1 MPIRKSH
8 SCQRAICYISD
19 TDMIYSLALSALGF
33 VSEIPRLRPPCRMPP
48 FVSNVLCPY
57 ESNDKAK
64 AENLSKVV
72 LTCWSGSISLSNLL
86 LKCPRV
92 RQFRWVNYMYGFF
105 AATDNVY
112 LAILIIVD
120 NIDRTIA
127 VNLHV
132 RTTCQIDIGDTVSWD
147 INLNVLRAY
156 DHI

>member
-1 MPIRKSH
+1 MYFLY
-8 SCQRAICYISD
+8 AICCISD
-19 TDMIYSLALSALGF
+19 TDKIYSLALSVSGS
-33 VSEIPRLRPPCRMPP
+33 VSEIPRLRPPCRMTP

-64 AENLSKVV
+64 AENLLKAV
-72 LTCWSGSISLSNLL
+72 LACWSASISLSNLL

-92 RQFRWVNYMYGFF
+92 RQFRRVNYMYGFII
-105 AATDNVY
+105 ATDNAY
-112 LAILIIVD
+112 LAVLVVVD

-132 RTTCQIDIGDTVSWD
+132 LTTCQIDIGNTVSWNV
-147 INLNVLRAY
+147 NLNILRAY

>member
-1 MPIRKSH
+1 
-8 SCQRAICYISD
+8 
-19 TDMIYSLALSALGF
+19 
-33 VSEIPRLRPPCRMPP
+33 MPP

-72 LTCWSGSISLSNLL
+72 LAFWSVSISLYFL

-92 RQFRWVNYMYGFF
+92 RYVRGVNHANRIF

-112 LAILIIVD
+112 LAILVIVD
-120 NIDRTIA
+120 NIDCTIA

-132 RTTCQIDIGDTVSWD
+132 LTTCQIDIGDTVSWD

-156 DHI
+156 DDV

>member
-1 MPIRKSH
+1 
-8 SCQRAICYISD
+8 
-19 TDMIYSLALSALGF
+19 
-33 VSEIPRLRPPCRMPP
+33 MPP
-48 FVSNVLCPY
+48 FVSNVLCLY

-72 LTCWSGSISLSNLL
+72 LAFWSVSISLSNLL

-92 RQFRWVNYMYGFF
+92 RYIRGVNHANRIF

-112 LAILIIVD
+112 LAILVVID

-132 RTTCQIDIGDTVSWD
+132 LTTCQIDIGDTVSWNV
-147 INLNVLRAY
+147 NLNVLRAY

>member
-1 MPIRKSH
+1 MYFLY
-8 SCQRAICYISD
+8 AICCISD
-19 TDMIYSLALSALGF
+19 TDKTYSLALSALGS

-48 FVSNVLCPY
+48 FVSNAPCLY
-57 ESNDKAK
+57 ESNDKVQ

-72 LTCWSGSISLSNLL
+72 LAFWSVSISLSNFL

-92 RQFRWVNYMYGFF
+92 SYIRGVNHTNRIF

-112 LAILIIVD
+112 LAILVIVD

-132 RTTCQIDIGDTVSWD
+132 LTTCQINIGYTVSWD
-147 INLNVLRAY
+147 VNLNVLRAY